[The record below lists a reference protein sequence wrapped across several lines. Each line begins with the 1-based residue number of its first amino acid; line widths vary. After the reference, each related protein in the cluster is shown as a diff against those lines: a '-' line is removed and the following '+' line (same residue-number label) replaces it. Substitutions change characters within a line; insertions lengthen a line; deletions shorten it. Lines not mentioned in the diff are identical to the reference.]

1 VIVASELLTSQFDRA
16 IVVSPGRDQCEGTG
30 SCDLRDGARAAA
42 LCVASWLPNK
52 GIVELLEAVAMLP
65 AVTLRLHLAGDGQAG
80 TPYHDRV
87 IGLLGELHVHVSRH
101 GPCDDTQIGRPY
113 RSADF
118 FVLPSRSETYGT
130 VYAEAMTAGLR
141 SSAGAAATCRTW

>member
-1 VIVASELLTSQFDRA
+1 
-16 IVVSPGRDQCEGTG
+16 
-30 SCDLRDGARAAA
+30 
-42 LCVASWLPNK
+42 VASWLPNK

-118 FVLPSRSETYGT
+118 FVLPSRWETYGT